1 MLKETV
7 ENILEKI
14 KKYRSLYEQNEM
26 AVREQVINPLL
37 RSLGW
42 DTENPEDVQPNI
54 SIDEGKGI
62 PDYALFKNG
71 KKELFIEAK
80 NLSTDIEEK
89 SDKSP
94 LKQLAKYCFS
104 EGMKYSILTNGV
116 IWILFKSFEE
126 GKAVSERIVWKMDM
140 ESDELTAI
148 IRKLNTISKENIENI
163 ENLIKKLKILDEV
176 WKSLIE
182 EPEEIIKGL
191 TPVFS
196 NMINEGYPDFKLETM
211 EIEDFLREMIKEVI
225 LSAEEI
231 EPEHN
236 DTQVEENI
244 NPKSIKI
251 NGDYF
256 EVRKSLDILII
267 TAEWLIKKGKLTK
280 KDCPIPTGRKRNLIN
295 TEHKHRYNDDFRA
308 PKKLSNGLFIE
319 THFSTAGCISNSRML
334 LEKFGYKGNILE
346 VH

>member
-1 MLKETV
+1 MLKGTV

-14 KKYRSLYEQNEM
+14 KKHRSLYEQNEM

-62 PDYALFKNG
+62 PDYVLIKND
-71 KKELFIEAK
+71 KKVIFIEAK

-89 SDKSP
+89 SDISP
-94 LKQLAKYCFS
+94 LKQLARYCFS
-104 EGMKYSILTNGV
+104 EGMKYSVLTNGV
-116 IWILFKSFEE
+116 IWILFRSFEE
-126 GKAVSERIVWKMDM
+126 GTTVSERIVWKTDM
-140 ESDELTAI
+140 ESDGLTAV
-148 IRKLNTISKENIENI
+148 IRKLNTISKESIENI
-163 ENLIKKLKILDEV
+163 ENLINKLKILDEV

-196 NMINEGYPDFKLETM
+196 KIIIEGYPDFKFETM
-211 EIEDFLREMIKEVI
+211 MIEDFLRERIKEGI

-231 EPEHN
+231 EPEHTN
-236 DTQVEENI
+236 TQVEENI

-251 NGDYF
+251 NGNYF
-256 EVRKSLDILII
+256 EVRKSLEILTN
-267 TAEWLIKKGKLTK
+267 TAEWLIKKGKLTRK
-280 KDCPIPTGRKRNLIN
+280 ECPIPTGRKRNLIN
-295 TEHKHRYNDDFRA
+295 TEPKHRYKDNFRA

-319 THFSTAGCISNSRML
+319 THFSTAGCINNSRML